1 MEVTGRAFE
10 DMQEQN
16 KRLIDQLKEKDNA
29 NFKLMA
35 ERIKANQIQR
45 LLQEEKEVLAEQVMT
60 LQQQV
65 TSQVQVVR
73 RLEDK
78 EMHLMNS
85 YHSIE
90 KEAQLRTQMAETLK
104 KKVCK
109 IIIDNSF
116 TRKKKKRESLRGKTD
131 VFAAMSF
138 TGNRKHTN
146 CFRARFAAGKVV
158 SKLWWRQ
165 ESSAWKGW
173 RAAGGRISS
182 QTQRGTVLFSGSLF
196 IWSWYRYFV
205 FWFMEMNLLI
215 GWNGPLETK
224 TGATKAEQC
233 YRSGWRSFERR
244 NTHVQGK
251 CWCNHTYFVRYFH
264 FLCGIFGY

>member
-1 MEVTGRAFE
+1 MQEEEALLKEMEVTGRAFE

-85 YHSIE
+85 YHTIE

-104 KKVCK
+104 KKVCAARNSTNHIFEACLK
-109 IIIDNSF
+109 YIQNIIMSVI
-116 TRKKKKRESLRGKTD
+116 
-131 VFAAMSF
+131 AMIVNF
-138 TGNRKHTN
+138 
-146 CFRARFAAGKVV
+146 
-158 SKLWWRQ
+158 
-165 ESSAWKGW
+165 
-173 RAAGGRISS
+173 
-182 QTQRGTVLFSGSLF
+182 
-196 IWSWYRYFV
+196 
-205 FWFMEMNLLI
+205 
-215 GWNGPLETK
+215 
-224 TGATKAEQC
+224 
-233 YRSGWRSFERR
+233 
-244 NTHVQGK
+244 
-251 CWCNHTYFVRYFH
+251 
-264 FLCGIFGY
+264 